1 MKKGVVSVLAM
12 AVLMMLFAVPVMA
25 TPKDSSPAWH
35 TYSATDTYY
44 EVTYAQLTQMCLD
57 AGLSENPYP
66 APPTPTVVY
75 DPTTFVLTVTGDS
88 DYYIFTITIG
98 DEAYP
103 GVACGV
109 YDMTLNYLTGALHMV
124 EQSVHYFGDLG
135 EMNHGF
141 KGVVTIDMQGHFV
154 PATNPN
160 DPPIYVPDGFTAS
173 WAMKGFGR
181 FTGQTLTLT
190 QDSAVSWITAAG
202 SCLVLGNKWYK

>member
-1 MKKGVVSVLAM
+1 LKKGVVLVLAM
-12 AVLMMLFAVPVMA
+12 AVSMMLFAVPVMA
-25 TPKDSSPAWH
+25 TPKDSSPAWN
-35 TYSATDTYY
+35 TYPATDTYY

-57 AGLSENPYP
+57 EGLSENPYP
-66 APPTPTVVY
+66 APLTPTVVY
-75 DPTTFVLTVTGDS
+75 DLNTFVLTVTGAS

-98 DEAYP
+98 DGVYP
-103 GVACGV
+103 GVACGIH
-109 YDMTLNYLTGALHMV
+109 DMTLNYLTGALHEV
-124 EQSVHYFGDLG
+124 VQSVHYFGDLG

-141 KGVVTIDMQGHFV
+141 KGVVTVDMQGHFV

-160 DPPIYVPDGFTAS
+160 DLPIYVPDGFTAS